1 MRRGL
6 QWLLV
11 VFVMIGSFGAPLQAQ
26 EPEKVPLT
34 TEQEQ
39 RFHRLANELR
49 CLVCQNQSIAESNAP
64 LAQDLKERVRRQI
77 SEGRSD
83 EEIKNYMRDRY
94 GDFVLYKPPF
104 NAVTAVLGVAV
115 AISTVCNLAGY
126 GFMQTDEGLYFGTI
140 QQTRMRYQLDHE
152 VAR

>member
-1 MRRGL
+1 MLGGL
-6 QWLLV
+6 RQYLLAILV
-11 VFVMIGSFGAPLQAQ
+11 AGCLCAPLKAQ
-26 EPEKVPLT
+26 EQEPISLT

-39 RFHRLANELR
+39 RYHRLTNELR

-83 EEIKNYMRDRY
+83 EEIRNYMRDRY

-104 NAVTAVLGVAV
+104 NAVTAVLWISPLILLGIG
-115 AISTVCNLAGY
+115 AIWLA
-126 GFMQTDEGLYFGTI
+126 L
-140 QQTRMRYQLDHE
+140 RMRR
-152 VAR
+152 ARADDLPDDEPEQPEQ

>member
-11 VFVMIGSFGAPLQAQ
+11 VFVVIGSFGAPLQAQ
-26 EPEKVPLT
+26 EHERIPPT
-34 TEQEQ
+34 AEQEQ

-104 NAVTAVLGVAV
+104 NAVTAVLWISPLILLGVG
-115 AISTVCNLAGY
+115 AIWLA
-126 GFMQTDEGLYFGTI
+126 L
-140 QQTRMRYQLDHE
+140 RMRR
-152 VAR
+152 ARADDLPDDEPEHLER

>member
-39 RFHRLANELR
+39 RFHRLANEWG

-104 NAVTAVLGVAV
+104 NAVTAVLWISPLILLGVG
-115 AISTVCNLAGY
+115 AIWLA
-126 GFMQTDEGLYFGTI
+126 L
-140 QQTRMRYQLDHE
+140 RMRR
-152 VAR
+152 ARADDLPDDEPEHLER

>member
-104 NAVTAVLGVAV
+104 NAVTAVLWISPLILLGVG
-115 AISTVCNLAGY
+115 AIWLA
-126 GFMQTDEGLYFGTI
+126 L
-140 QQTRMRYQLDHE
+140 RMRR
-152 VAR
+152 ARADDLPDDEPEHSER